1 MPIKE
6 PQKTAWKKP
15 FLASILIVIGIG
27 MGVLI
32 QRFLSNSKPLDKY
45 LEREDPIDEIISL
58 IQNEYVDSLNKDSLY
73 IDAVNGILSHLDPHT
88 VYIPAN
94 QVIQS
99 NEILEGTGKGIGI
112 EYFFLKDSMLI
123 TNVVAGSPA
132 QKSGVKIGDRILKVN
147 GKLISGINIKEDEA
161 VKIFQESDTLSV
173 LLLHT
178 NQIEPSNI
186 KIEKGEITTNSV
198 SASMLLADK
207 KTGYIKID
215 IFSAHVY
222 DETIMAIETLLQQGM
237 DRLIIDLRENG
248 GGYLEDAVNI
258 ADEFISGKKIL
269 VSVNGKRE
277 GKYDFNAANKG
288 IFELGRLIILINE
301 NSASASEVLAGA
313 VQDWDRGV
321 LIGTNSYGKGL
332 IQEQYDLSDGSAI
345 RITTGRYYTPS
356 GRSIQRPYNNGKE
369 AYENDYYERL
379 KNNNIQANREGTIF
393 YTLVNHRPIYA
404 NGGINPDI
412 IVPSNLKPNS
422 GELEQMLDNFVLD
435 NFVNTYFFSE
445 YKQHHNYIS
454 FESFN
459 KEFII
464 DNKFME
470 QMRQYF
476 LKQDA
481 IFTDRIWKNP
491 KDIFYLKVEVKAMI
505 AKLAFGMDAYN
516 QVLVLNDDCI
526 NKALEVIDDD
536 ATYNQILRK

>member
-1 MPIKE
+1 MPILE
-6 PQKTAWKKP
+6 PKKATWRKP
-15 FLASILIVIGIG
+15 LFASILIVIGIG
-27 MGVLI
+27 MGVMI

-123 TNVVAGSPA
+123 TNVAAGSPA
-132 QKSGVKIGDRILKVN
+132 QKAGVKIGDRILKVN
-147 GKLISGINIKEDEA
+147 GKEISGVNIIEDDA

-178 NQIEPSNI
+178 NQVEPSNI

-198 SASMLLADK
+198 SASMLLADQ

-215 IFSAHVY
+215 IFSAQVY
-222 DETIMAIETLLQQGM
+222 DETIMAVETLLKQGM

-258 ADEFISGKKIL
+258 ADEFIPGKKTL
-269 VSVNGKRE
+269 VSINGKRE

-288 IFELGRLIILINE
+288 VFESGRLIILINE

-356 GRSIQRPYNNGKE
+356 GRSIQRPYNKGKE

-379 KNNNIQANREGTIF
+379 KNNNLQANQEGSIF

-445 YKQHHNYIS
+445 YKKNHNYLS

-470 QMRQYF
+470 QMKQYF

-481 IFTDRIWKNP
+481 VFTDRIWKNP

-516 QVLVLNDDCI
+516 QVLVLNDDCV
-526 NKALEVIDDD
+526 NKALEVIDND
-536 ATYNQILRK
+536 AAYNQILRK

>member
-1 MPIKE
+1 MPILE
-6 PQKTAWKKP
+6 PKKATWRKP
-15 FLASILIVIGIG
+15 LFASILIVIGIG
-27 MGVLI
+27 MGVMI

-123 TNVVAGSPA
+123 TNVAAGSPA
-132 QKSGVKIGDRILKVN
+132 QKAGVKIGDRILKVN
-147 GKLISGINIKEDEA
+147 GKEISGVNIIEDDA

-178 NQIEPSNI
+178 NQVEPSNI

-198 SASMLLADK
+198 SASMLLADQ

-215 IFSAHVY
+215 IFSAQVY
-222 DETIMAIETLLQQGM
+222 DETIMAIESLLKQGM

-258 ADEFISGKKIL
+258 ADEFIPGKKTL
-269 VSVNGKRE
+269 VSINGKRE

-288 IFELGRLIILINE
+288 VFESGRLIILINE

-356 GRSIQRPYNNGKE
+356 GRSIQRPYNKGKE

-379 KNNNIQANREGTIF
+379 KNNNLQANQEGSIF

-445 YKQHHNYIS
+445 YKKNHNYLS

-470 QMRQYF
+470 QMKQYF

-481 IFTDRIWKNP
+481 VFTDRIWKNP

-516 QVLVLNDDCI
+516 QVLVLNDDCV
-526 NKALEVIDDD
+526 NKALEVIDND
-536 ATYNQILRK
+536 AAYNQILRK

>member
-1 MPIKE
+1 MPILE
-6 PQKTAWKKP
+6 PKKATWRKP
-15 FLASILIVIGIG
+15 LLASILIVIGIG
-27 MGVLI
+27 MGVMI

-123 TNVVAGSPA
+123 TNVAPGSPA

-147 GKLISGINIKEDEA
+147 GKAISGVNILEDDA

-198 SASMLLADK
+198 SASMLLADQ

-222 DETIMAIETLLQQGM
+222 DETIMAIETLLKQGM

-248 GGYLEDAVNI
+248 GGYLEDAINI
-258 ADEFISGKKIL
+258 ADELIPGKKTL

-288 IFELGRLIILINE
+288 VFESGRLIILINE

-356 GRSIQRPYNNGKE
+356 GRSIQRPYNKGKE

-379 KNNNIQANREGTIF
+379 KNNNLQANKEGMIF

-435 NFVNTYFFSE
+435 NFVNTYFFSD
-445 YKQHHNYIS
+445 YKKNHNYIS

-470 QMRQYF
+470 QMKQYF

-481 IFTDRIWKNP
+481 VFTDRIWKNP
-491 KDIFYLKVEVKAMI
+491 KDIFFLKVEVKAMI

-516 QVLVLNDDCI
+516 QVLVLNDDCV
-526 NKALEVIDDD
+526 NKALEVIDND
-536 ATYNQILRK
+536 AAYNQILRK

>member
-1 MPIKE
+1 MPILE
-6 PQKTAWKKP
+6 PKKATWRKP
-15 FLASILIVIGIG
+15 LFASILIVIGIG
-27 MGVLI
+27 MGVMI

-123 TNVVAGSPA
+123 TNVATGSPA
-132 QKSGVKIGDRILKVN
+132 QKAGVKIGDRILKVN
-147 GKLISGINIKEDEA
+147 GKEISGVNIIEDDA

-178 NQIEPSNI
+178 NQVEPSNI

-198 SASMLLADK
+198 SASMLLADQ

-215 IFSAHVY
+215 IFSAQVY
-222 DETIMAIETLLQQGM
+222 DETIMAIESLLKQGM

-258 ADEFISGKKIL
+258 ADELIPGKKTL
-269 VSVNGKRE
+269 VSINGKRE

-288 IFELGRLIILINE
+288 VFESGRLIILINE

-356 GRSIQRPYNNGKE
+356 GRSIQRPYNKGKE

-379 KNNNIQANREGTIF
+379 KNNNLQANQEGSIF

-445 YKQHHNYIS
+445 YKKNHNYLS

-470 QMRQYF
+470 QMKQYF

-481 IFTDRIWKNP
+481 VFTDRIWKNP

-516 QVLVLNDDCI
+516 QVLVLNDDCV
-526 NKALEVIDDD
+526 NKALEVIDND
-536 ATYNQILRK
+536 AAYNQILRK